1 MAMVMLCNEQ
11 LQTSRAYHKNH
22 YTYTLMYLQVDWG
35 SLALIWEALLQAASL
50 LGSALGCG

>member
-35 SLALIWEALLQAASL
+35 SFALSWEALLQAASL